1 MRSPHFAY
9 IAGCGENVKR
19 IFVKFCKQRF
29 ASGAASQPAGWPGF
43 YFAHRETPGDTRERV
58 GREHVYVRKRQKGR
72 YTMAKH
78 KWEEPFK
85 YGKYMESLA
94 NPKTPEFELVE
105 EVYTGT
111 GSYNGAGHAWI
122 VHDKANDVTCLQS
135 YYTIVS
141 VVMGNVIRHLDK
153 WSKTTSR
160 HQCRFACQLG
170 LPAAW

>member
-1 MRSPHFAY
+1 
-9 IAGCGENVKR
+9 
-19 IFVKFCKQRF
+19 
-29 ASGAASQPAGWPGF
+29 
-43 YFAHRETPGDTRERV
+43 
-58 GREHVYVRKRQKGR
+58 
-72 YTMAKH
+72 MAKH

-105 EVYTGT
+105 EVDTGT

-153 WSKTTSR
+153 WSKTTCR

-170 LPAAW
+170 LPATW